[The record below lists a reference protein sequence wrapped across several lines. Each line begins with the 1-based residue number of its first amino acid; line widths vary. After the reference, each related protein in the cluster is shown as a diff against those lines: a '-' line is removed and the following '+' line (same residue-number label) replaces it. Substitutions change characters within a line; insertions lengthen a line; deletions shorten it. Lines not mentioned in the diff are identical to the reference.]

1 MRALGYLVILLTV
14 GLIAWMNWTYGI
26 ASNEGFDGKSEY
38 QTLVASIQSSLKP
51 YCALSSFVQSKL
63 KEMYMKSNPGVS
75 DSDADAYVSKT
86 YLDVY
91 SCADDSADSRASCL
105 NGMAKRVEARYVSC
119 DTYMKLP
126 SSGSDDD
133 LASALRNIPDDIPVR
148 VQVELEWYGVVIQK
162 LQGAIDAAKNMGNS
176 VGGGGTTEGFYGTMC
191 SPAAAQAKRER
202 LRRKQLEDES
212 ADCTLSTLDSE
223 VQRVKALMSSS
234 TLQSAVA
241 SSAGITA
248 KMNQQLADMEAI
260 KAKWDGNNGPKKVY
274 PPAFTGGDRSASL
287 LYTVGINQ

>member
-1 MRALGYLVILLTV
+1 
-14 GLIAWMNWTYGI
+14 MNFACAVKYD
-26 ASNEGFDGKSEY
+26 GFDGTSDY

-75 DSDADAYVSKT
+75 SSDADAYVSKT

-91 SCADDSADSRASCL
+91 ACRDDSANSRASCS

-119 DTYMKLP
+119 DAYMKLP

-133 LASALRNIPDDIPVR
+133 LASALRNIPDDLPVR
-148 VQVELEWYGVVIQK
+148 VQVELEWYGAVIQK
-162 LQGAIDAAKNMGNS
+162 LQGAIDAAKNMGQEA
-176 VGGGGTTEGFYGTMC
+176 GGKAEGFYGTMC

-212 ADCTLSTLDSE
+212 ADCTISTLDSE

-234 TLQSAVA
+234 TLQAAVK

-260 KAKWDGNNGPKKVY
+260 KAKWSDDGPKKVY
-274 PPAFTGGDRSASL
+274 PPPFAGGDRSASL
-287 LYTVGINQ
+287 LYTLGMNS

>member
-1 MRALGYLVILLTV
+1 MRALGYLAILLTV
-14 GLIAWMNWTYGI
+14 GLIAWMNFAYPVT
-26 ASNEGFDGKSEY
+26 SEGFDGKSDY
-38 QTLVASIQSSLKP
+38 QTLVANIKSSLKP
-51 YCALSSFVQSKL
+51 YCELSSFVQSKL

-91 SCADDSADSRASCL
+91 SCADDSADSRASCS

-119 DTYMKLP
+119 ETYMKLP
-126 SSGSDDD
+126 SSGTDDD
-133 LASALRNIPDDIPVR
+133 LASALRNIPDDLPVR
-148 VQVELEWYGVVIQK
+148 VQVELEWYGAVIQK
-162 LQGAIDAAKNMGNS
+162 LQGAIDAAKNMGK
-176 VGGGGTTEGFYGTMC
+176 TEGFYGGTC
-191 SPAAAQAKRER
+191 SPAAAQAKREQM
-202 LRRKQLEDES
+202 RRKQLEDES
-212 ADCTLSTLDSE
+212 ADCTLSTLASE

-241 SSAGITA
+241 SSAGISA

-274 PPAFTGGDRSASL
+274 PPPFAGGDRSASL
-287 LYTVGINQ
+287 LYTLGMNQ

>member
-1 MRALGYLVILLTV
+1 
-14 GLIAWMNWTYGI
+14 MNWTYGI
-26 ASNEGFDGKSEY
+26 ASKEGFDGKSEY

-91 SCADDSADSRASCL
+91 SCADDSADSRASCS

-126 SSGSDDD
+126 MSGSDDD
-133 LASALRNIPDDIPVR
+133 LASALRNIPDDLPVR
-148 VQVELEWYGVVIQK
+148 VQVELEWYGAVIQK
-162 LQGAIDAAKNMGNS
+162 LQGAIDAAKNMGQEA
-176 VGGGGTTEGFYGTMC
+176 GGKAEGFYGATMC

-212 ADCTLSTLDSE
+212 ADCTISTLDSE

-234 TLQSAVA
+234 TLQAAVK

-260 KAKWDGNNGPKKVY
+260 KAKWSDDGPKKVY
-274 PPAFTGGDRSASL
+274 PPAFAGGDRSASL
-287 LYTVGINQ
+287 LYTLGMNS